1 MVKQKIK
8 KKLVF
13 LGDTNSI
20 NIELI
25 IKSFKYVK
33 KKVFYVVICNKREL
47 LRNTL
52 LKNSQIEINE
62 IFDPIEFND
71 YKKDSLN
78 IYNIENKTKK
88 KYLNLLNQISISNY
102 LANLTKFDLITM
114 PIDKSIFKRKINFIG
129 MTEHL
134 GSLNKTNTIMLLHG
148 EKFSVI
154 PITTHINLKD
164 IFKSLKKSYLNSFI
178 RSVLLNLQ
186 KDFYK
191 LKYKYIKF
199 LCFNPHCGENGT
211 LGNEDILIRN
221 IVKKYSKIKGIYS
234 ADSAFQRINKNTL
247 FISTYHDQALI
258 PFKILNRESLNITL
272 GLNYRRLSPAHG
284 TAKDIKNKNIA
295 DNTSYIK
302 CLLF

>member
-25 IKSFKYVK
+25 IKSFKYIR
-33 KKVFYVVICNKREL
+33 KKVSYIVICNKKEL
-47 LRNTL
+47 SRNIYF
-52 LKNSQIEINE
+52 KNSRVKINE

-71 YKKDSLN
+71 YKKECLN

-114 PIDKSIFKRKINFIG
+114 PIDKSIFKRKINFTG

-148 EKFSVI
+148 EKFSII
-154 PITTHINLKD
+154 PFTTHINLKD
-164 IFKSLKKSYLNSFI
+164 TYKYLKKSYLNSFI
-178 RSVLLNLQ
+178 RSLLLNLQ
-186 KDFYK
+186 NDFYK
-191 LKYKYIKF
+191 LKYKNIKF
-199 LCFNPHCGENGT
+199 LCYNPHCSENGT

-221 IVKKYSKIKGIYS
+221 IIKKYSKIQGIYP
-234 ADSAFQRINKNTL
+234 ADSVFQNINKNTL

-258 PFKILNRESLNITL
+258 PFKILNKKSLNITL

-284 TAKDIKNKNIA
+284 TAKDIKRKYIA